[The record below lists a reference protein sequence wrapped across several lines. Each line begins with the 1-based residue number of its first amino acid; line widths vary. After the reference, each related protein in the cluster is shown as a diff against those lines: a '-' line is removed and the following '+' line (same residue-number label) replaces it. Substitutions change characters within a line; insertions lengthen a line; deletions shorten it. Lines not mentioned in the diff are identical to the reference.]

1 MSLKKTIKSHLPHNT
16 LSRKIWVD
24 KNMLPEFREA
34 LLNIAD
40 AFIDYLGVNID
51 VVDITMTGSYAN
63 YNYTEFSDIDLHI
76 LIDMTS
82 IDADTDLV
90 EEFFNAKRSFWNDRH
105 DIELKGIEVELY
117 PQDVNEEHS
126 SSGVYSV
133 LNDEWII
140 EPNKFKSKLD
150 LEKIEK
156 SSTKIIKEIE
166 RAIKNSIKA
175 SDSVDIERML
185 KKLKKMRSSGLSRGG
200 ELSDENVI
208 YKILRSRGLLQK
220 LFDKKLKIEDQ
231 NLSSL

>member
-90 EEFFNAKRSFWNDRH
+90 EEFFNAKRSGTTDT
-105 DIELKGIEVELY
+105 I
-117 PQDVNEEHS
+117 
-126 SSGVYSV
+126 
-133 LNDEWII
+133 
-140 EPNKFKSKLD
+140 
-150 LEKIEK
+150 
-156 SSTKIIKEIE
+156 
-166 RAIKNSIKA
+166 
-175 SDSVDIERML
+175 
-185 KKLKKMRSSGLSRGG
+185 
-200 ELSDENVI
+200 
-208 YKILRSRGLLQK
+208 
-220 LFDKKLKIEDQ
+220 
-231 NLSSL
+231 